1 MSKLRKNTKIVT
13 VPNNLAIHLFLS
25 FVMRIL
31 VVPILKNRWAY
42 YCHSTLPTT
51 SRLTK
56 VVDWTVSKWDN
67 FGEADPSS
75 WKGKLYKN
83 GNNFMDR
90 MDYQEWFLKGVPIK
104 EDLESELTKV
114 NDVWKDSMVFSVFET
129 GN

>member
-1 MSKLRKNTKIVT
+1 
-13 VPNNLAIHLFLS
+13 
-25 FVMRIL
+25 
-31 VVPILKNRWAY
+31 
-42 YCHSTLPTT
+42 
-51 SRLTK
+51 
-56 VVDWTVSKWDN
+56 VSKWDN

>member
-13 VPNNLAIHLFLS
+13 VPNNLAIHPFSL
-25 FVMRIL
+25 
-31 VVPILKNRWAY
+31 PILKNRWAY